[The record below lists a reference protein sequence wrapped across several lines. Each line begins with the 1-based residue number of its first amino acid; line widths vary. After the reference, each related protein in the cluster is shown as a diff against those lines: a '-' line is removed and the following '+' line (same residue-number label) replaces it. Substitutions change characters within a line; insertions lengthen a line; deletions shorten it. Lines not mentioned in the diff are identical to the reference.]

1 MNPQNQPRVTI
12 EDVVCNLIETL
23 GSLRKEFNMRAMRI
37 DQLAKE
43 NEELKKELKDLE
55 TIQKESKAN

>member
-1 MNPQNQPRVTI
+1 MNSQNQLKVTI

-23 GSLRKEFNMRAMRI
+23 GFLRKEFNMRAMRI